1 MIPICGYDLHME
13 KSLYPI
19 RAAARLTRLTVDTL
33 RAWER
38 RYGVVCPK
46 RKNGAR
52 LYSQDD
58 IDRLSML
65 REALDR
71 GHSIGQA
78 SALSSAHL
86 EKLIS
91 AAPVAA
97 RAGRARSGNDPLEVV
112 VAAVE
117 NFAYAAADHELGRMA
132 SIISPRDVVYQIA
145 LPLMRLAGQR
155 WHDQRMRVAQEHM
168 LSQLV
173 GNLLGGMLRLYTPVR
188 PPVTVLTA
196 ALAGDLHGF
205 GILAAAM
212 LTASAG
218 LGVIHLGPNLPLA
231 EVSYAAKRSG
241 ARVVLISLTG
251 LDDLAERAFQLASLR
266 SRLPAD
272 TEFWVAVNPP
282 ELAAAMK
289 VKRKGIQWILD
300 FEGLEQKL
308 KRIGGRL

>member
-1 MIPICGYDLHME
+1 ME
-13 KSLYPI
+13 KLLYPI

-38 RYGVVCPK
+38 RYGVVSPQ

-52 LYSQDD
+52 FYSQAD
-58 IDRLSML
+58 IELLSML

-71 GHSIGQA
+71 GHSIGHA
-78 SALSSAHL
+78 SALSNTDLKKLVSAF
-86 EKLIS
+86 
-91 AAPVAA
+91 PVAA
-97 RAGRARSGNDPLEVV
+97 SGNGDARPGKEPLAAI

-117 NFAYAAADHELGRMA
+117 NFSYAAADHELGRMA
-132 SIISPRDVVYQIA
+132 SLISPRDVVYQVA

-168 LSQLV
+168 LSQLLS
-173 GNLLGGMLRLYTPVR
+173 NLLGGMLRLYTPIS
-188 PPVTVLTA
+188 PPATVLTS

-205 GILAAAM
+205 GILAAAI

-218 LGVIHLGPNLPLA
+218 LGVIHLGPNLPLE

-251 LDDLAERAFQLASLR
+251 PNDLAERASQLASLR

-282 ELAAAMK
+282 ELAAALK
-289 VKRKGIQWILD
+289 VKRKGIQWIRD
-300 FEGLEQKL
+300 FGELEHEL
-308 KRIGGRL
+308 KRIGGRF

>member
-1 MIPICGYDLHME
+1 ME

-38 RYGVVCPK
+38 RYRVVSPQ

-52 LYSQDD
+52 FYSQAD
-58 IDRLSML
+58 IERLSML

-71 GHSIGQA
+71 GHSIGNA
-78 SALSSAHL
+78 SALSNTDLKKLVSA
-86 EKLIS
+86 S
-91 AAPVAA
+91 PVAA
-97 RAGRARSGNDPLEVV
+97 SGNRDARPGKEPLAAI

-117 NFAYAAADHELGRMA
+117 NFSYAAADRELGRMA
-132 SIISPRDVVYQIA
+132 SIISPRDVVYQVA
-145 LPLMRLAGQR
+145 LPLMRLSGQR

-168 LSQLV
+168 MSQLL
-173 GNLLGGMLRLYTPVR
+173 GNLLGGMLRLFTPVS
-188 PPVTVLTA
+188 PPATVLTA

-218 LGVIHLGPNLPLA
+218 LGVIHLGPNLPLE
-231 EVSYAAKRSG
+231 EVSFAAKRAG

-251 LDDLAERAFQLASLR
+251 SDDFAERASQVASLR

-272 TEFWVAVNPP
+272 TELWVAVNPR
-282 ELAAAMK
+282 ELAAALK
-289 VKRKGIQWILD
+289 VKRKGVQCIRD
-300 FEGLEQKL
+300 FGELEHEL
-308 KRIGGRL
+308 KRIGGRF

>member
-1 MIPICGYDLHME
+1 MQR
-13 KSLYPI
+13 SLYPI

-38 RYGVVCPK
+38 RYGVVSPQ

-52 LYSQDD
+52 FYSQAD
-58 IDRLSML
+58 IERLSML

-71 GHSIGQA
+71 GHSIGHA
-78 SALSSAHL
+78 SELSNTDLKKLVSASPLAPALTDQ
-86 EKLIS
+86 
-91 AAPVAA
+91 P
-97 RAGRARSGNDPLEVV
+97 RSHKEPLEVI

-117 NFAYAAADHELGRMA
+117 NFAYAAADRELGRMA
-132 SIISPRDVVYQIA
+132 SIISPRDVVYQVS

-168 LSQLV
+168 LSQLL
-173 GNLLGGMLRLYTPVR
+173 GNLLGGMLRFYTPAH
-188 PPVTVLTA
+188 PPATVLTA
-196 ALAGDLHGF
+196 TLAGDLHGF

-212 LTASAG
+212 LTAGAG
-218 LGVIHLGPNLPLA
+218 LGVIHLGPNLPLE

-251 LDDLAERAFQLASLR
+251 SDDLAERAPQLASLR

-282 ELAAAMK
+282 ELAAALK
-289 VKRKGIQWILD
+289 VKRKGIQWIRD
-300 FEGLEQKL
+300 FGELEHEL
-308 KRIGGRL
+308 KRIGGRF